1 MWHGER
7 RLAGPIRT
15 LLPYAV
21 SAATSLLPFVWARV
35 LGLTRR
41 RVARLLHARFAY
53 VRRFRV
59 AVSIH
64 GNVLWLALHHDASCR
79 HYAYRLV

>member
-1 MWHGER
+1 M
-7 RLAGPIRT
+7 
-15 LLPYAV
+15 
-21 SAATSLLPFVWARV
+21 
-35 LGLTRR
+35 TRR

-64 GNVLWLALHHDASCR
+64 GNVLWLALHHDASFR

>member
-41 RVARLLHARFAY
+41 RV
-53 VRRFRV
+53 V
-59 AVSIH
+59 AIVDWAANIH
-64 GNVLWLALHHDASCR
+64 GNVSWLALHHDASFR

>member
-1 MWHGER
+1 M
-7 RLAGPIRT
+7 ANAAFFYPCS
-15 LLPYAV
+15 A
-21 SAATSLLPFVWARV
+21 SAATPLLPFVWV
-35 LGLTRR
+35 VGLTRR

-64 GNVLWLALHHDASCR
+64 GNVLWLALHHDASFR